1 MHSGAMPAA
10 AMLKESSHRRRLAV
24 ALLAA
29 TALVLCHLKA
39 LPCGYFFDDLSEI
52 RDNPAIRTLLPPTRP
67 MFEGGELP
75 HRPIPYFSFAVSHAL
90 GASLRRLAGT
100 DLAAGPAGFRIA
112 NLAIHLVNGWL
123 CYRILRGICPAIAM
137 AAASVWLLHPLQTQP
152 VAYAYQRIELV
163 VSCLGLAMFAAFLR
177 AAGSPRPGRWLALSA
192 GFCGL
197 AMASKESAAAFP
209 VVVLLYDWLQGAGSL
224 REVARRRGWYYLA
237 LTATY
242 GVLAAVLVAER
253 HRYPEFT
260 AAADGIPPLVRSAL
274 YAVNQAAVIGWYLS
288 LVVWPVGQSL
298 DHGTVLRRDLL
309 GADVWLLLPVA
320 AVVIALGWAVW
331 TRRRHP
337 LAAFSLLGFFTLLA
351 PTSSLLPVHD
361 VCVEHR
367 MYLPSLI
374 PVTAVIAGIA
384 RLVPPASFRIVMVV
398 IAGLLC
404 GVSAARLTV
413 YRSPLTLWEDAV
425 RKSPGSTRALSR
437 LGTEYSLLDRH
448 DEAISV
454 CMRAVER
461 DPESAVVRAALAAAL
476 INAGRMPEAIAACRA
491 GLERSCGW
499 QGGGLPADPV
509 CGRLVAYLGV
519 ATARQGDPLGRAL
532 LEQVVAGF
540 PDVPRYREWLADAV
554 ARDHPEQAAVL
565 YAELVILEP
574 DDPHLRFRLG
584 TLLAASDP
592 AAAERELRA
601 AITLDPEHADAH
613 NNLAGLLLLG
623 GRRAEAIRHY
633 EACLALRPDHPQAS
647 RMLEQAAAAGR
658 E

>member
-1 MHSGAMPAA
+1 MSAATLPGA
-10 AMLKESSHRRRLAV
+10 SSHRRSGLAV
-24 ALLAA
+24 ALVAA
-29 TALVLCHLKA
+29 GALLLCHLPA
-39 LPCGYFFDDLSEI
+39 LRCGFFFDDLSEI

-75 HRPIPYFSFAVSHAL
+75 HRPVPYLSFAVSHAL
-90 GASLRRLAGT
+90 GEVLRWITGSGV
-100 DLAAGPAGFRIA
+100 AAGPAGFRLA
-112 NLAIHLVNGWL
+112 NLGIHLVNGWL
-123 CYRILRGICPAIAM
+123 VYRILHGICPAIAV
-137 AAASVWLLHPLQTQP
+137 AAAAVWLLHPLQTQP

-163 VSCLGLAMFAAFLR
+163 VSCFGLAMFATFLK
-177 AAGSPRPGRWLALSA
+177 AAASPRPGRWLALSA
-192 GFCGL
+192 VFCGL

-209 VVVLLYDWLQGAGSL
+209 PVVLLYDWLLRAGSL
-224 REVARRRGWYYLA
+224 REVARRRGWYFLA
-237 LTATY
+237 LAASY

-253 HRYPEFT
+253 HRYPEF
-260 AAADGIPPLVRSAL
+260 AAASDAAPPLVRSVL
-274 YAVNQAAVIGWYLS
+274 YAVNQATVVGWYLS
-288 LVVWPVGQSL
+288 LVIWPAGQSL

-309 GADVWLLLPVA
+309 GADAWLFLPVA
-320 AVVIALGWAVW
+320 AVVVALGWAVRA
-331 TRRRHP
+331 RRRRP
-337 LAAFSLLGFFTLLA
+337 LAAFAVLAFLLLLS

-374 PVTAVIAGIA
+374 PVAAVVASIA
-384 RLVPPASFRIVMVV
+384 RVVPPAAFRIVMVV

-404 GVSAARLTV
+404 GVTAARLTV

-461 DPESAVVRAALAAAL
+461 DPESAIVRAALAAAL

-491 GLERSCGW
+491 GLKVACGW
-499 QGGGLPADPV
+499 QGGGVPVDPV

-519 ATARQGDPLGRAL
+519 ATARSGDPLGRVI
-532 LEQVVAGF
+532 LEQVVARF
-540 PDVPRYREWLADAV
+540 PEVPRYREWLADAV
-554 ARDHPEQAAVL
+554 AGSDPQRAAAL
-565 YAELVILEP
+565 YTDLVALVP

-584 TLLAASDP
+584 TLLAATDP
-592 AAAERELRA
+592 VAAERQLRA
-601 AITLDPEHADAH
+601 ALALDPGHADAH

-623 GRRAEAIRHY
+623 GRRTEAIRHY
-633 EACLALRPDHPQAS
+633 EACLAIRPDHPQAQA
-647 RMLEQAAAAGR
+647 MLEQAAAGGG

>member
-1 MHSGAMPAA
+1 MTAETSPDDLPPRTSALLVAVIAA
-10 AMLKESSHRRRLAV
+10 A
-24 ALLAA
+24 
-29 TALVLCHLKA
+29 ALVACHLPA
-39 LPCGYFFDDLSEI
+39 LHCGYFFDDLSEI

-75 HRPIPYFSFAVSHAL
+75 HRPIPYLSFAVSHAL
-90 GASLRRLAGT
+90 GESLRRLVGT
-100 DLAAGPAGFRIA
+100 DLAVGPAGFRLA

-123 CYRILRGICPAIAM
+123 CYRILRVICPAAAVP
-137 AAASVWLLHPLQTQP
+137 AAALWLLHPLQTQP
-152 VAYAYQRIELV
+152 VVYAYQRIELL
-163 VSCLGLAMFAAFLR
+163 VSCFGLAMFAAFLQ

-209 VVVLLYDWLQGAGSL
+209 LVVLLYDWLMEAGSL
-224 REVARRRGWYYLA
+224 REVARRRGWYSLA
-237 LTATY
+237 LAATY
-242 GVLAAVLVAER
+242 GVLAAVLVMER
-253 HRYPEFT
+253 QRYPEFAST
-260 AAADGIPPLVRSAL
+260 SDAAAPLVRSII
-274 YAVNQAAVIGWYLS
+274 YAVNQAAVVAWYLS

-298 DHGTVLRRDLL
+298 DHGTVLRHDLF
-309 GADVWLLLPVA
+309 GADAWLFLPVT
-320 AVVIALGWAVW
+320 AVVVAIGWAVQA
-331 TRRRHP
+331 RRRRP
-337 LAAFSLLGFFTLLA
+337 LAAFSLLAFLTLLA

-374 PVTAVIAGIA
+374 PVTAVVAWIAS
-384 RLVPPASFRIVMVV
+384 LVPRTAFRIVMVV

-404 GVSAARLTV
+404 GLTAARLTV
-413 YRSPLTLWEDAV
+413 YTSPLAVWEDAV

-454 CMRAVER
+454 CLRAVER
-461 DPESAVVRAALAAAL
+461 DPKNAVVRAALAATL
-476 INAGRMPEAIAACRA
+476 MNAGRLPEAIATCRA
-491 GLERSCGW
+491 GLELACGW
-499 QGGGLPADPV
+499 QGGGVPADPV

-519 ATARQGDPLGRAL
+519 ATAWGGDPLGTAI
-532 LEQVVAGF
+532 LERVGERF

-554 ARDHPEQAAVL
+554 AGSDPQQAAAI
-565 YAELVILEP
+565 YADLVALVPE
-574 DDPHLRFRLG
+574 DPHLRFRLG
-584 TLLAASDP
+584 TLLAASDA
-592 AAAERELRA
+592 AAAERQLRA
-601 AITLDPEHADAH
+601 AVALDPEHADAH

-633 EACLALRPDHPQAS
+633 EACLAIRPDHPQAR